1 MAKFKELLQ
10 DRLKQQLSS
19 EELQVLPTGF
29 QTIGDKAILTLRP
42 ELLGFKEAIAHEILD
57 LFKTI
62 KGVYLKMGAVFG
74 DYRTPQIEFIL
85 GEDRP
90 EIIHREHGIA
100 YKFDIT
106 KIMFSKGNINER
118 ARIATLVKRNETIF
132 DLFAGIGYFCLP
144 IGRTGKPQKIYAFEW
159 NPDTYQYLLENIELN
174 KINKEREIIVP
185 ILGDSKIEALK
196 IPEKADRVI
205 MGMLPAPKNHIDTVF
220 QIIKDE
226 AIVHYEGLLNE
237 RETVQSLLA
246 DFEYKAKLYN
256 RGIELVK
263 TNYVKSYGPKVYHVT
278 LDLIIHS
285 NLP

>member
-10 DRLKQQLSS
+10 DRLKHKLNA

-42 ELLGFKEAIAHEILD
+42 ELLGYKDDIAHELLD

-62 KGVYLKMGAVFG
+62 KGVYLKTGAIFG
-74 DYRTPQIEFIL
+74 DYRKPQIEFIL
-85 GEDRP
+85 GEDCP

-118 ARIATLVKRNETIF
+118 ARIANLVKPNEIIF
-132 DLFAGIGYFCLP
+132 DLFAGIGYFSLP

-159 NPDTYQYLLENIELN
+159 NPDTYYYLLENIELN
-174 KINKEREIIVP
+174 QINKEREIIVP
-185 ILGDSKIEALK
+185 ILGDSKLEALK
-196 IPEKADRVI
+196 ISEKADRVI
-205 MGMLPAPKNHIDTVF
+205 MGILPAPKNHIDTVF
-220 QIIKDE
+220 QIIKE
-226 AIVHYEGLLNE
+226 QAVVHYEGLLNE
-237 RETVQSLLA
+237 NETEQSLLT
-246 DFEYKAKLYN
+246 DFELKAKIYN
-256 RGIELVK
+256 RKINLIK

-278 LDLIIHS
+278 LDLIIEED
-285 NLP
+285 LP